1 MRYPQ
6 AQPRTAPPTRVDGS
20 DVTMDQEVPHAG
32 TPMAVPINVRFMR
45 SSVDTD
51 ASIRIPMRR
60 TADHR
65 SGKKGSPMDG
75 HNIVSFRRGSWIVSR
90 VVLPCGP
97 GCQSTMSHGSTHGL
111 IRAHTRWHPDLST
124 CTVVFRSGTNGSL
137 RNSSLGCLCANLFW
151 LSPQTPRCTVG
162 KHPSRAC
169 PARESAPH
177 GLSNLL

>member
-1 MRYPQ
+1 MTC
-6 AQPRTAPPTRVDGS
+6 ALSSGTAGDRTTNLSRRICSHHGPCPACGYSHGCS
-20 DVTMDQEVPHAG
+20 DQLSPL
-32 TPMAVPINVRFMR
+32 R
-45 SSVDTD
+45 SSADTD
-51 ASIRIPMRR
+51 TSIRIPMRR

-124 CTVVFRSGTNGSL
+124 CTVAFRSGTTGSL
-137 RNSSLGCLCANLFW
+137 RNSSLGCLCANL
-151 LSPQTPRCTVG
+151 LVVSTDPTVHGRKASLARLPSPRVG
-162 KHPSRAC
+162 TA
-169 PARESAPH
+169 
-177 GLSNLL
+177 

>member
-1 MRYPQ
+1 M
-6 AQPRTAPPTRVDGS
+6 T
-20 DVTMDQEVPHAG
+20 
-32 TPMAVPINVRFMR
+32 VPINFRLMR

-51 ASIRIPMRR
+51 TSIRIPMRR
-60 TADHR
+60 AAHR

-111 IRAHTRWHPDLST
+111 IRAHTCWHPDLST
-124 CTVVFRSGTNGSL
+124 CTAVFFGRGPLVPSVTAA
-137 RNSSLGCLCANLFW
+137 LGVSVPTFW